1 MADASRRPPVQL
13 PQWHARFDAAA
24 ARENRTSAFD
34 TSGAV
39 RVGPLTVFDA
49 DLGAVVSTFGNPTR
63 PSVAVF
69 DGFLFDRR
77 EQAVALGFDERHAT
91 DAELVGAGYA
101 RWGAGVFREF
111 EGRYLAAIWDGDD
124 RRLLVGHDG
133 LGRHPA
139 FYAITGDD
147 VWFGSNVLVLA
158 SSLGLSN
165 RLNRMSLALGLLQ
178 YWPQAGQTFFE
189 SIHRV
194 RPGYYLEVTEAGAR
208 REHRYWDPFPN
219 EDEPWLPDDQA
230 LEEFE
235 PALAKAIA
243 RCMALRPSGIM
254 LSGGVDSVT
263 IAALAMKYAREQGLD
278 PLVAVCA
285 QTGHAP
291 SAEERLQAVVARAL
305 SMPIDTSTT
314 IEWTAGASDVSLS
327 LDVTGQ
333 LPSPT
338 DISWVGTYTRFYR
351 RTAALG
357 FSVLLTGSGGDNWL
371 GVAERHAADLLGA
384 GQLIEF
390 WRFFRADVGTG
401 GKSLRRSF
409 RRLWWLDGVRPHAE
423 AWWARL
429 APRQKT
435 AYHRRQW
442 HVRLPAWLCPDPRD
456 RAELV
461 ERLLETRTPALAE
474 NGAFPRSHY
483 RHYFKFLTNPYLHHE
498 NETAFHIESWT
509 GLRLLSP
516 YHDRT
521 LVSMLN
527 RISPRLLLHGTRYK
541 GLLRPVVGKYL
552 PGLGLEDQRKY
563 YEPEARE
570 RSLRELRDGVAKSW
584 PDSDSRFR
592 SLGALGV
599 VDERLAAREIDGLR
613 EKDIAGLTRIF
624 ALMNHERWVRAQESR
639 GPAMGQTEARI

>member
-1 MADASRRPPVQL
+1 MADVSRRPQVQL

-34 TSGAV
+34 APGAV

-49 DLGAVVSTFGNPTR
+49 RLGAVVSTFGNPAR
-63 PSVAVF
+63 PSAAVF
-69 DGFLFDRR
+69 DGFLFDRQ
-77 EQAVALGFDERHAT
+77 EQAVALGLGGRVGT

-101 RWGAGVFREF
+101 RWGTGVFREF

-124 RRLLVGHDG
+124 RRLLLGHDG

-139 FYAITGDD
+139 FYSIDGDD

-158 SSLGLSN
+158 SSGRMSN
-165 RLNRMSLALGLLQ
+165 RPNRQSVAQGLLMF
-178 YWPQAGQTFFE
+178 WPEAGQTYFE
-189 SIHRV
+189 AIHRV
-194 RPGYYLEVTEAGAR
+194 RPGYYLEVTETGAC
-208 REHRYWDPFPN
+208 REHRYWDPFPD

-235 PALAKAIA
+235 PALAKAVA
-243 RCMALRPSGIM
+243 RCMALQPTGLM

-263 IAALAMKYAREQGLD
+263 IAALAAKYARERALA

-285 QTGHAP
+285 QTGHAL
-291 SAEERLQAVVARAL
+291 SGEERMQAVVAQAL
-305 SMPIDTSTT
+305 SMPIDISTT
-314 IEWTAGASDVSLS
+314 IEWRAGENDVTLS
-327 LDVTGQ
+327 LDVTDQ

-351 RTAALG
+351 RTAARG
-357 FSVLLTGSGGDNWL
+357 VSVLLTGSGGDNWL
-371 GVAERHAADLLGA
+371 GVAERHAADLLRT

-401 GKSLRRSF
+401 GKALRRSF

-423 AWWARL
+423 AWWAKL

-435 AYHRRQW
+435 GYHRRQW
-442 HVRLPAWLCPDPRD
+442 HARLPVWLCPDPKD
-456 RAELV
+456 RVLLV
-461 ERLLETRTPALAE
+461 ERLVETRTPALAE
-474 NGAFPRSHY
+474 DGAFPRSHY

-521 LVSMLN
+521 LVGMFN

-552 PGLGLEDQRKY
+552 PGLGLEDQRKVSD
-563 YEPEARE
+563 PEQRE
-570 RSLRELRDGVAKSW
+570 RNLREFREGVAKAW
-584 PDSDSRFR
+584 PDSETRFR

-599 VDERLAAREIDGLR
+599 VDERLAAREIEGLP
-613 EKDIAGLTRIF
+613 EKDITGLTRIF
-624 ALMNHERWVRAQESR
+624 TLMNHERWVRAQDSR
-639 GPAMGQTEARI
+639 DL

>member
-1 MADASRRPPVQL
+1 MADDSPRPQVQL
-13 PQWHARFDAAA
+13 PHWHARFDAAA

-34 TSGAV
+34 APGAV

-49 DLGAVVSTFGNPTR
+49 DFGAVVSTFGNPAR

-69 DGFLFDRR
+69 DGFLFDRQ
-77 EQAVALGFDERHAT
+77 EQAAALGFGGRVAT

-101 RWGAGVFREF
+101 RWGTGVFREF

-124 RRLLVGHDG
+124 RRLLLGHDG
-133 LGRHPA
+133 LGRHPV
-139 FYAITGDD
+139 FYSIDGDD

-158 SSLGLSN
+158 SSGRVSN
-165 RLNRMSLALGLLQ
+165 RPNRQSVARGLLM
-178 YWPQAGQTFFE
+178 YWPEAGQTYFE
-189 SIHRV
+189 AIHRV
-194 RPGYYLEVTEAGAR
+194 RPGYYVEVTEKGAC
-208 REHRYWDPFPN
+208 REHRYWDPFPD

-235 PALAKAIA
+235 PALAKAVA
-243 RCMALRPSGIM
+243 RCMALRPNGIM

-263 IAALAMKYAREQGLD
+263 IAALAAKYARERGLA

-285 QTGHAP
+285 QTGHAL
-291 SAEERLQAVVARAL
+291 SGEERMQSAVAQAL
-305 SMPIDTSTT
+305 SMPIDISTT
-314 IEWTAGASDVSLS
+314 IEWRAGRDDVDLS
-327 LDVTGQ
+327 LEVSDQ

-351 RTAALG
+351 RTAARG
-357 FSVLLTGSGGDNWL
+357 VSVLLTGSGGDNWL
-371 GVAERHAADLLGA
+371 GVAERHAADLLRS
-384 GQLIEF
+384 GQFIEF
-390 WRFFRADVGTG
+390 WRFFGADVGTG
-401 GKSLRRSF
+401 GKSLRRSL

-423 AWWARL
+423 AWWAKL

-435 AYHRRQW
+435 GYHRRRW
-442 HVRLPAWLCPDPRD
+442 HGRLPAWLCPDPRD

-474 NGAFPRSHY
+474 DGAFPKSHY
-483 RHYFKFLTNPYLHHE
+483 RHYFRFLTNPYLHHE
-498 NETAFHIESWT
+498 NETAFHVESWT

-521 LVSMLN
+521 LVSMFN

-552 PGLGLEDQRKY
+552 PGLGLEDQRKS
-563 YEPEARE
+563 YEPEQRE
-570 RSLRELRDGVAKSW
+570 RNLREFREGVAKAW
-584 PDSDSRFR
+584 PDAETRFQ

-613 EKDIAGLTRIF
+613 EKSLADLTRIF
-624 ALMNHERWVRAQESR
+624 SLMNHERWVRAQGAR
-639 GPAMGQTEARI
+639 GPHIG